1 MKLFRKWTVLLLALT
16 LVIAALGGSAFAAD
30 EAFTYV
36 APETYGPDA
45 PAGETDDRAF
55 YRFENPVDI
64 HIGLAVDP
72 TDTTLSDL
80 GDTVEDNYFIRYIRD
95 TYNINVIVDWYAAS
109 GEAYNQKVSTLIA
122 SNDLPDALVTGERSY
137 LVAAA
142 RDDQLQDI
150 GDAINKYSSQQVLK
164 IMNSAGD
171 VAIEKSSYQGKVY
184 SIPSLDVSAS
194 EVCVYFIRQDWLDE
208 LGLEVPKTVS
218 ELEAAAKAFVEA
230 GFSAYG
236 IQGPQ
241 NNTRTYCTFLAA
253 NPAMGMLD
261 PVYQAMGAYPGYFV
275 KGDDGKVFYGSTT
288 EEFKNALV
296 LLNRWY
302 SEGVL
307 NPEMC
312 VQTEVGKDIN
322 ANTVGIYMCS
332 WWALG
337 YGNTSSFINDPTANW
352 QAYPLYT
359 DEGEWN
365 YHVGNLGNGYTL
377 VKKGVSEDVQRAIVE
392 LNNIHVRDEA
402 FLVDNTYLS
411 MNYFPLRNNQACA
424 DESEYTHDVLL
435 SIARGETTIDDYT
448 FEGTPYK
455 HLKEDIQDIQRV
467 CNNMDWAENDMLTP
481 SDMDVNDAKFS
492 RLYSLMVGDRP
503 YTTVEASH
511 KIASVS
517 YSPTKSAERYWSNLI
532 AMEDEFV
539 LQVITGRKDISEFD
553 SFVDDWLAQGGQ
565 EILDE
570 MQALADEG

>member
-194 EVCVYFIRQDWLDE
+194 EVCVYFIRQD
-208 LGLEVPKTVS
+208 
-218 ELEAAAKAFVEA
+218 
-230 GFSAYG
+230 
-236 IQGPQ
+236 
-241 NNTRTYCTFLAA
+241 
-253 NPAMGMLD
+253 
-261 PVYQAMGAYPGYFV
+261 
-275 KGDDGKVFYGSTT
+275 
-288 EEFKNALV
+288 
-296 LLNRWY
+296 
-302 SEGVL
+302 
-307 NPEMC
+307 
-312 VQTEVGKDIN
+312 
-322 ANTVGIYMCS
+322 
-332 WWALG
+332 
-337 YGNTSSFINDPTANW
+337 
-352 QAYPLYT
+352 
-359 DEGEWN
+359 
-365 YHVGNLGNGYTL
+365 
-377 VKKGVSEDVQRAIVE
+377 
-392 LNNIHVRDEA
+392 
-402 FLVDNTYLS
+402 
-411 MNYFPLRNNQACA
+411 
-424 DESEYTHDVLL
+424 
-435 SIARGETTIDDYT
+435 
-448 FEGTPYK
+448 
-455 HLKEDIQDIQRV
+455 
-467 CNNMDWAENDMLTP
+467 
-481 SDMDVNDAKFS
+481 
-492 RLYSLMVGDRP
+492 
-503 YTTVEASH
+503 
-511 KIASVS
+511 
-517 YSPTKSAERYWSNLI
+517 
-532 AMEDEFV
+532 
-539 LQVITGRKDISEFD
+539 
-553 SFVDDWLAQGGQ
+553 
-565 EILDE
+565 
-570 MQALADEG
+570 